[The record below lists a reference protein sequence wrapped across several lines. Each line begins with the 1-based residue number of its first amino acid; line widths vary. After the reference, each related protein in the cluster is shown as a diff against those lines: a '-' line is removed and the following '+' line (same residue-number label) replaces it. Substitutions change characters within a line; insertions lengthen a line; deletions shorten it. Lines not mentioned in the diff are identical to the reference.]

1 MSRHG
6 EEIAGVVDKIARGLP
21 AFAPAGWR
29 RLEAWFAMTVVC
41 QSAVLLADTSA
52 GPVRCAVPETV
63 WDAVRRHRAV
73 SAESGDG
80 PWWRLLVRLDGED
93 VETFRDDGAEPFPG
107 EQLFAPEAYLADLEQ
122 YPRQR
127 LPVWLAAY
135 LRRGAGP
142 ARTPERAA
150 AAVETDRGGGV
161 RAATVDG
168 ELPDLGV
175 LWARWVVLSAAFVAT
190 RLELGPRVGPSV
202 GVFEGAGRS
211 GSTLTLLP
219 HDRAVLSGGV
229 WEAPMLDAVY
239 NAGADMPNLFAGAP
253 RWVADPVLNPRAATG
268 LLTFCHWWHDGRWHR
283 GESDPV
289 PQCAPAIPA
298 VWTVEAVAGIIG
310 SVVGAGAGTA
320 GAEEL
325 VLAAQAKS
333 VTRAVVERAFGSAD
347 RFDLDGALF
356 QFTVAGLEA
365 TGGNG
370 NPRTEPEVPG
380 AEDARDAR
388 RGAESSGPG
397 KVRAVAEVAGAAI
410 SAETAIDSVWQ
421 HIRRQGHDT
430 TGYPLSTL
438 RAERVGTVWVVRS
451 PAPDG
456 DIALNRA
463 VFYVAPDAVVERS
476 TSSVPWAV
484 FAARV
489 EERFRRRRAG
499 RANSGV

>member
-1 MSRHG
+1 
-6 EEIAGVVDKIARGLP
+6 
-21 AFAPAGWR
+21 
-29 RLEAWFAMTVVC
+29 
-41 QSAVLLADTSA
+41 
-52 GPVRCAVPETV
+52 
-63 WDAVRRHRAV
+63 
-73 SAESGDG
+73 
-80 PWWRLLVRLDGED
+80 
-93 VETFRDDGAEPFPG
+93 
-107 EQLFAPEAYLADLEQ
+107 
-122 YPRQR
+122 
-127 LPVWLAAY
+127 
-135 LRRGAGP
+135 
-142 ARTPERAA
+142 
-150 AAVETDRGGGV
+150 
-161 RAATVDG
+161 
-168 ELPDLGV
+168 
-175 LWARWVVLSAAFVAT
+175 
-190 RLELGPRVGPSV
+190 
-202 GVFEGAGRS
+202 
-211 GSTLTLLP
+211 
-219 HDRAVLSGGV
+219 
-229 WEAPMLDAVY
+229 
-239 NAGADMPNLFAGAP
+239 
-253 RWVADPVLNPRAATG
+253 
-268 LLTFCHWWHDGRWHR
+268 
-283 GESDPV
+283 
-289 PQCAPAIPA
+289 
-298 VWTVEAVAGIIG
+298 VWTVEVVAGIIG

-380 AEDARDAR
+380 AEDARYAR
-388 RGAESSGPG
+388 RRAESSGPG
-397 KVRAVAEVAGAAI
+397 KERAEVAGAAI

-451 PAPDG
+451 PAPDS

>member
-1 MSRHG
+1 M
-6 EEIAGVVDKIARGLP
+6 VDEIARGLP

-41 QSAVLLADTSA
+41 ESAVLLADTSA

-93 VETFRDDGAEPFPG
+93 VETHRDDGAEPFPG
-107 EQLFAPEAYLADLEQ
+107 EQLFAPEAYLADLER

-135 LRRGAGP
+135 LRRGTGP

-150 AAVETDRGGGV
+150 AAVETDRGAGV

-168 ELPDLGV
+168 ELPDLTV
-175 LWARWVVLSAAFVAT
+175 LWARWAVLSAAFVAAG
-190 RLELGPRVGPSV
+190 LELGPRVGPAV

-211 GSTLTLLP
+211 GSTLILLP
-219 HDRAVLSGGV
+219 RDRAVLSGGV

-239 NAGADMPNLFAGAP
+239 NSGAEMPNLFAGAP

-268 LLTFCHWWHDGRWHR
+268 LLTFCYWWQDGRWQH

-310 SVVGAGAGTA
+310 SVVGAGAGAGTA

-325 VLAAQAKS
+325 VLAGQARS

-347 RFDLDGALF
+347 RVDLDGALF

-365 TGGNG
+365 AGGNG
-370 NPRTEPEVPG
+370 NTRTEPEAPAAEDVRDNGVIRAEATIRHG
-380 AEDARDAR
+380 AE
-388 RGAESSGPG
+388 GAGPG
-397 KVRAVAEVAGAAI
+397 KERAAAEAGGAAI
-410 SAETAIDSVWQ
+410 SAVTAIDSVRQ

-438 RAERVGTVWVVRS
+438 RAERIGMVWVVRS

-456 DIALNRA
+456 DIALDRA

-484 FAARV
+484 FASQV
-489 EERFRRRRAG
+489 EERFRRRAG
-499 RANSGV
+499 PADSGE